1 MGVNKPWESGGVI
14 PLPKNKAYRLD
25 MGDIRMLVITIL
37 LIGAMIGGFA
47 KFNDKENKK
56 NLWIMVT
63 FVIVGMY
70 LLGGILNPR

>member
-1 MGVNKPWESGGVI
+1 
-14 PLPKNKAYRLD
+14 
-25 MGDIRMLVITIL
+25 MLVISIL

>member
-1 MGVNKPWESGGVI
+1 
-14 PLPKNKAYRLD
+14 
-25 MGDIRMLVITIL
+25 MLVITIL